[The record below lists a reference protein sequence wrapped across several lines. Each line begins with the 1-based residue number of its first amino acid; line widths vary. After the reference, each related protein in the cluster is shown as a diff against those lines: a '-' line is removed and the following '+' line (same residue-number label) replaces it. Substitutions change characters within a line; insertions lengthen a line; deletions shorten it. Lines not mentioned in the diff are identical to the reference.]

1 MPILCLVRV
10 CLSKAM
16 IPKDTLYGSIQRN
29 RNLPFRVS
37 IFSPMAM
44 LNSRSL
50 AEFEEMDEN
59 LVEEIVSSLDPDLIP
74 WNYIDLAFV
83 TGLDGIEREVHGSE
97 LYSLLNHPALDTV
110 ALSVQVLMDRKR
122 LMLDISTAISDFWD
136 DVLYGGTIDNNDE

>member
-1 MPILCLVRV
+1 MAKNDVNTPNENTEKV
-10 CLSKAM
+10 
-16 IPKDTLYGSIQRN
+16 
-29 RNLPFRVS
+29 PFRVS
-37 IFSPMAM
+37 IFSFPSE
-44 LNSRSL
+44 LNSRSHS
-50 AEFEEMDEN
+50 EFEEMDEN
-59 LVEEIVSSLDPDLIP
+59 FVEDIVSSLDPDLIP

-136 DVLYGGTIDNNDE
+136 DILHGGTIDNNDEE